1 MRLSNNIIA
10 CSTWR
15 LMESL
20 YFIVQYNLYMHNA
33 AAVTDMVQCN
43 IFRLVSS
50 LRTKTTG
57 DAAVSAPNT
66 GNLANLRG
74 SLST

>member
-10 CSTWR
+10 CSTLY

-33 AAVTDMVQCN
+33 AAVSDTVQCN

-57 DAAVSAPNT
+57 EAAVNAPNT
-66 GNLANLRG
+66 GSLANFRG

>member
-10 CSTWR
+10 YST
-15 LMESL
+15 LDL
-20 YFIVQYNLYMHNA
+20 IKPIYFIVQYNLYMHNA
-33 AAVTDMVQCN
+33 AAVIETVQCN

-50 LRTKTTG
+50 FRTKTTG